1 MPTILQRRKMEDKP
15 FEKILNFRDVGK
27 TINGFLG
34 EKSHSLSSSHWRP
47 RNLIS
52 TEPPLRLA
60 NPPPRTEHV
69 NRAKKRE
76 RDLKNPALL
85 QANDALAEPI
95 EIPGMKYLMINVNG
109 RGFER
114 SMLWKLKFWSFMSV
128 PPSPP
133 LRARR
138 KRRKRRKTPPPSSI
152 ERSSQEPALN
162 LTTRSKLV
170 TLMLLG
176 YRMQAISIL
185 GREVMQPRGLIGLG
199 HDSLDNS
206 GPEIAEA
213 LLAFTNEAQ
222 TPILVHCTQGKDR
235 TGLIVAL
242 LLLLLEIPLDAITHD
257 YVRSEKELLPEREAR
272 VKEIE
277 SVGLSEDF
285 AACPEDWVRCMHAY
299 LNENYGGVRRYL
311 RSVGVSE
318 VQEESLVRGLRA

>member
-1 MPTILQRRKMEDKP
+1 MEDKP

-34 EKSHSLSSSHWRP
+34 EKRLVEGKIFRSARPDDATLSD
-47 RNLIS
+47 RNR
-52 TEPPLRLA
+52 LRTTHGIKTIMDL
-60 NPPPRTEHV
+60 RTVTEHV

-114 SMLWKLKFWSFMSV
+114 SMLWKLKFWSF
-128 PPSPP
+128 
-133 LRARR
+133 
-138 KRRKRRKTPPPSSI
+138 I
-152 ERSSQEPALN
+152 
-162 LTTRSKLV
+162 KLV